1 MKRLALLGAAVL
13 GLVTGAAA
21 CGSSPVQPGSPIA
34 AADIEASYGKKK
46 GSTPT
51 VASCENLV
59 YPYTLC
65 ASTYR
70 PALCEALNNGGTIE
84 RIPYGSRMITATFVR
99 LADGAGAQETAIT
112 YLPYYPAYPP
122 SSITLPVIAQAQIDS
137 PGLCPRT

>member
-1 MKRLALLGAAVL
+1 MRRLALVGVAVL

-34 AADIEASYGKKK
+34 AADIEPSYGKRK
-46 GSTPT
+46 GSPTPT

-84 RIPYGSRMITATFVR
+84 RIPYGSRMITATFAR

-112 YLPYYPAYPP
+112 
-122 SSITLPVIAQAQIDS
+122 
-137 PGLCPRT
+137 